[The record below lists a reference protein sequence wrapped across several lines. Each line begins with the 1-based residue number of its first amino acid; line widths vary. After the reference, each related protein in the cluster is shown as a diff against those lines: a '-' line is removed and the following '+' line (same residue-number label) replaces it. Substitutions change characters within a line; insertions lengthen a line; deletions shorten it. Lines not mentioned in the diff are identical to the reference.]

1 MAAKAWFCV
10 LWSAIAALL
19 FEPVYGAD
27 SNDRVPEP
35 ECEER
40 KRTAMEGRGSGT
52 TIDFIEALPKKWD
65 RESATIDFM
74 HIEFGHASVDDQTLT
89 YDCESS
95 ERHGFF
101 PAYAGFA
108 WMILMP
114 SKAGFSLVVHSSIDT
129 TIRSYLEEE
138 LDAGADQIEALGVL
152 VSGPFWKL
160 GRGGEVP
167 IGALV
172 RGGVIEQDF
181 RPNFSA
187 KYVLCSTKNGSVH
200 LLDGKVGM
208 FEDDGRSQ
216 LPHEGHRGDLR
227 RLSTSEDEA
236 GCTAAIQVGPA
247 LFERWPD
254 GRPRG
259 EAKLGIGAD
268 SRNRSRR
275 NVLIKVAVPN
285 HEPGGRLILL
295 STLFDI
301 ASYDAMVVSELL
313 VRKLSEEGTLNSEE
327 RIVWAVGLV
336 DDESLSGPILT
347 MTTMD
352 GRQTL
357 ELSEVTR
364 PTGAIMQFTVDGSE
378 GEGER

>member
-1 MAAKAWFCV
+1 MAAKAWFCM
-10 LWSAIAALL
+10 LWSAAAALL

-27 SNDRVPEP
+27 ANDQVPEP

-40 KRTAMEGRGSGT
+40 KRAAMKERGRGMA
-52 TIDFIEALPKKWD
+52 IDFIEALPKKWD
-65 RESATIDFM
+65 QESAKINFM
-74 HIEFGHASVDDQTLT
+74 HIEFGHANVDDQTLT
-89 YDCESS
+89 YGCEPS

-101 PAYAGFA
+101 PAYSGFS
-108 WMILMP
+108 WMVLMP
-114 SKAGFSLVVHSSIDT
+114 SKTSFSLVEHGRIDT

-138 LDAGADQIEALGVL
+138 LGERESGMEALRVL

-172 RGGVIEQDF
+172 RGGVTEQDF

-187 KYVLCSTKNGSVH
+187 KYVLCSTKSGSVH

-208 FEDDGRSQ
+208 FENRERGHDGRQSDF
-216 LPHEGHRGDLR
+216 RG
-227 RLSTSEDEA
+227 LSASVDDAECA
-236 GCTAAIQVGPA
+236 AAIQVGPA

-268 SRNRSRR
+268 ARNRSRR
-275 NVLIKVAVPN
+275 NVLIKVATPN
-285 HEPGGRLILL
+285 RESEGRLILL
-295 STLFDI
+295 STLFDV
-301 ASYDAMVVSELL
+301 ASYDAMVVSKLL
-313 VRKLSEEGTLNSEE
+313 VQKLSNEGTLTGEE

-347 MTTMD
+347 MTAVE

-364 PTGAIMQFTVDGSE
+364 PTGAIMQFVVDGSE